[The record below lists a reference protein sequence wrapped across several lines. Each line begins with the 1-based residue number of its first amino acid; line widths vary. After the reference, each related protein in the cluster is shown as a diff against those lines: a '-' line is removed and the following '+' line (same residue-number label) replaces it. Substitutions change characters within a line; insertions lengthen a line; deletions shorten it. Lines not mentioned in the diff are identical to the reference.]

1 MNPHKKIILATE
13 KLRQTRKEFEARIE
27 AGDYLLSDFELE
39 YLSILDDLIALMQKS
54 TFGGGHWFKMFG
66 EGQWSN
72 RDAWKFPLRA
82 IADKLVEESDDENDR
97 PSNA

>member
-39 YLSILDDLIALMQKS
+39 YLSILDDLISLMERSLK
-54 TFGGGHWFKMFG
+54 GGHWFRMFG
-66 EGQWSN
+66 NEHWSN
-72 RDAWKFPLRA
+72 RDDWKFPLRA
-82 IADKLVEESDDENDR
+82 IADVLIEENEDEDDR
-97 PSNA
+97 PSDA